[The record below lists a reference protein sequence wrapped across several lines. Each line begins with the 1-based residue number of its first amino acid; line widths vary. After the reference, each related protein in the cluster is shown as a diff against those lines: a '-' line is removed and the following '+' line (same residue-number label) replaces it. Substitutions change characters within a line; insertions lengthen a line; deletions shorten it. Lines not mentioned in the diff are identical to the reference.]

1 MCIFIRLQKYL
12 QRLPLQRFHDVSWT
26 CLNQLQGENTFSQA
40 RQAHFLIFLPMHLC
54 SQSISRRPEDIR
66 RWGTTRTLSCNLHAW
81 KNISLLY
88 LSFLL
93 SPWKRFLFLDH
104 YYIYY
109 FVSHS
114 KLVKN
119 CVTLIWPRV
128 TPLVG
133 VASSGDSATDD
144 LSANWSTEFDSLQT
158 QKVHLQRQ
166 VSAHILLHLLV
177 NMTHC
182 RSRKCANLPAQ
193 QLIAVIGA
201 GGKSICFAMSQ
212 GSAFASRY
220 EFLTRTQSQLFRRNW
235 VLTCFNLVPNSS
247 PPCATKG
254 VCLRQG
260 SYKWKGFGVCVLLT
274 WMTLQVLPVT
284 CLMHDHDCITVYF
297 ACVLKGPLCACHE
310 NGEWSCCQDQK
321 RHDTE
326 FRQSWAP
333 AMQNIKNASKSDRV
347 CFPNNNLHSFASSA
361 KLEHVSVVQR
371 IAFCESQ
378 SSLHSASPW
387 TGGLDDFNF
396 GSSKW
401 IQMQM
406 QVICKRFRGQFSS
419 FLVPG
424 RELNVN
430 PPVWSLPRAG
440 RRNDHKHL
448 QCSQFVLCLRY
459 LAF

>member
-1 MCIFIRLQKYL
+1 MKGMKTSVRCVYL
-12 QRLPLQRFHDVSWT
+12 SDCKS
-26 CLNQLQGENTFSQA
+26 TFSGF
-40 RQAHFLIFLPMHLC
+40 HFSGFMMFHEPVWTNCKEQIHSVKLGRHTFWSFCRCTYAVKASQEDPKISEDEVLQELC
-54 SQSISRRPEDIR
+54 PVTCMLEKQFSSV
-66 RWGTTRTLSCNLHAW
+66 
-81 KNISLLY
+81 Y

-93 SPWKRFLFLDH
+93 SPWKGFLFLDH

-114 KLVKN
+114 KLFKN

-201 GGKSICFAMSQ
+201 EGKSICFAMSQ

-247 PPCATKG
+247 PPCATKR

-401 IQMQM
+401 IQMEPNANANASDLQTIPWSVL
-406 QVICKRFRGQFSS
+406 VISR
-419 FLVPG
+419 P
-424 RELNVN
+424 
-430 PPVWSLPRAG
+430 W
-440 RRNDHKHL
+440 
-448 QCSQFVLCLRY
+448 
-459 LAF
+459 

>member
-1 MCIFIRLQKYL
+1 M
-12 QRLPLQRFHDVSWT
+12 
-26 CLNQLQGENTFSQA
+26 
-40 RQAHFLIFLPMHLC
+40 
-54 SQSISRRPEDIR
+54 
-66 RWGTTRTLSCNLHAW
+66 
-81 KNISLLY
+81 
-88 LSFLL
+88 
-93 SPWKRFLFLDH
+93 KRFW
-104 YYIYY
+104 
-109 FVSHS
+109 
-114 KLVKN
+114 
-119 CVTLIWPRV
+119 C
-128 TPLVG
+128 
-133 VASSGDSATDD
+133 
-144 LSANWSTEFDSLQT
+144 
-158 QKVHLQRQ
+158 
-166 VSAHILLHLLV
+166 
-177 NMTHC
+177 
-182 RSRKCANLPAQ
+182 
-193 QLIAVIGA
+193 
-201 GGKSICFAMSQ
+201 
-212 GSAFASRY
+212 
-220 EFLTRTQSQLFRRNW
+220 
-235 VLTCFNLVPNSS
+235 
-247 PPCATKG
+247 
-254 VCLRQG
+254 
-260 SYKWKGFGVCVLLT
+260 VCVCVAHLDDFAGTASDLFDARS
-274 WMTLQVLPVT
+274 WL
-284 CLMHDHDCITVYF
+284 HHSIYF

-387 TGGLDDFNF
+387 TGGLDDFTF

-401 IQMQM
+401 NQMQM
-406 QVICKRFRGQFSS
+406 PVICKWFRGQFSS